1 MHPYESIL
9 IILISGGLVWDCWSV
24 FYKMKRDDGVGAISV
39 TLVCGIIGT
48 LVVGIFGTAAG
59 FGQLVNQ
66 LVGVLVIGAAAF
78 GAALLIFTLIN
89 KSMGLRVSPEQERE
103 DLDSHEHGIR
113 GYTITYA

>member
-9 IILISGGLVWDCWSV
+9 IILISGGLVVVSV
-24 FYKMKRDDGVGAISV
+24 VMLDKMKLDDCVGAVSV
-39 TLVCGIIGT
+39 HLTCGIFGT
-48 LVVGIFGTAAG
+48 LVVGIFGT
-59 FGQLVNQ
+59 
-66 LVGVLVIGAAAF
+66 AAF

>member
-9 IILISGGLVWDCWSV
+9 IILISGRLVVVSV
-24 FYKMKRDDGVGAISV
+24 VMLDKMKLDDCVGAVSV
-39 TLVCGIIGT
+39 HLTCGIFGT

-66 LVGVLVIGAAAF
+66 LVEVLVIGAAAF

-89 KSMGLRVSPEQERE
+89 KSIGLRISPEHERE
-103 DLDSHEHGIR
+103 GLNTHEHGIR